1 MKQIAA
7 GPEAL
12 AGGEQRQDVNVG
24 LHACDPRL
32 FQPVA
37 PKAPFRARPTAQSEE
52 IRYWKQRL
60 MRRLPGSSTRA
71 CPRLEFSVRIEH
83 GKAGYVFP
91 LGTEAEEEAALR
103 ARDIYRRVLA
113 KGWAGVLREYPREVT
128 LAIFWGENPMVFT
141 YTTLCTVPE
150 HPAMPNPPLPT
161 PCPQRPSVALAILES
176 ESPSRRALAE
186 WVQGLPGFVC
196 RGLFSTR
203 AEALQALKRSSV
215 DLVLVNR
222 QLAGLRADEF
232 VRTLRDGSPH
242 VPALGYRVY
251 NNSDELFVSQP
262 RVSGG
267 YFFRRRPPQDLL
279 EPIRDVWNHG
289 PPAPAEWD
297 VRIYAYFQ
305 RLLLSHTA
313 PGDCEAPLLLTLRQQ
328 EILGCL
334 SRGVPDK
341 EIACALQISAW
352 TVHTHLKRIYEKLG
366 VHSRAEAIVKFLQGW
381 PPRAAVPN
389 RDREREGPQRPRARS
404 RL

>member
-1 MKQIAA
+1 MKQIDA

-12 AGGEQRQDVNVG
+12 AAGERRPGSHRELD
-24 LHACDPRL
+24 ARAPRL
-32 FQPVA
+32 CQPVA
-37 PKAPFRARPTAQSEE
+37 PRAPFEARPTALSEE

-60 MRRLPGSSTRA
+60 VRRLPGGSTRS
-71 CPRLEFSVRIEH
+71 CSQLEFSVCVEH
-83 GKAGYVFP
+83 GKAGYFFP

-113 KGWAGVLREYPREVT
+113 EGWAGVLREYPREIT

-141 YTTLCTVPE
+141 YTTLYTVPD
-150 HPAMPNPPLPT
+150 HPAIPNPPLPP
-161 PCPQRPSVALAILES
+161 PCPQRPTVALAIVEREGS
-176 ESPSRRALAE
+176 SRRALAE
-186 WVQGLPGFVC
+186 WVRGLPGFVC
-196 RGLFSTR
+196 RGLFSTG
-203 AEALQALKRSSV
+203 AEALQALRRSSV

-222 QLAGLRADEF
+222 QLDGLPADEF
-232 VRTLRDGSPH
+232 VRTLRHGCPH
-242 VPALGYRVY
+242 VSALGYRVY
-251 NNSDELFVSQP
+251 DSSDELFVSQP

-297 VRIYAYFQ
+297 ARIYAYFQ
-305 RLLLSHTA
+305 RLLLSQA
-313 PGDCEAPLLLTLRQQ
+313 GSGDSPAQSLLTIREQ

-366 VHSRAEAIVKFLQGW
+366 VHSRAEAIVKFLQG
-381 PPRAAVPN
+381 
-389 RDREREGPQRPRARS
+389 
-404 RL
+404 